1 MSRLISS
8 HVGAFLK
15 RTMGALGASTLVMA
29 ILSSPAQADRP
40 TVDTFVDVF
49 EDVNPCTGEIHT
61 VSIALTLFQHDHGD
75 LFVEHAETTVT
86 TTPTG
91 FSGGGTHTFV
101 ESERL
106 LVFRLTD
113 VLTNEAGSR
122 ILARFVFV
130 ADPATGTVRVERAEL
145 TCVRA

>member
-1 MSRLISS
+1 MRRLISS

-15 RTMGALGASTLVMA
+15 RTVAALGAATLVVA
-29 ILSSPAQADRP
+29 ILASPAEADPP
-40 TVDTFVDVF
+40 TVATFEETF

-61 VSIALTLFQHDHGD
+61 VSIALTVFRHDHGD
-75 LFVEHAETTVT
+75 LFVAHAESTVT

-91 FSGGGTHTFV
+91 FSGGGTRTVV

-106 LVFRLTD
+106 LVATGTD
-113 VLTNEAGSR
+113 LLTNEAGSR
-122 ILARFVFV
+122 ILAQFVFV
-130 ADPATGTVRVERAEL
+130 VDPTTGTARVERAEL

>member
-1 MSRLISS
+1 MRRLISS
-8 HVGAFLK
+8 HVGAFLR
-15 RTMGALGASTLVMA
+15 RTVAALGAATLVVA
-29 ILSSPAQADRP
+29 LLASPAEADP
-40 TVDTFVDVF
+40 ATVVTAEETF

-61 VSIALTLFQHDHGD
+61 VSIALTLFLHDHGD
-75 LFVEHAETTVT
+75 LFVAHVESTVT

-91 FSGGGTHTFV
+91 FSGSGTRTVV

-106 LVFRLTD
+106 LVARLTD

-122 ILARFVFV
+122 IMASLVFV